1 MAIDDIFRYVC
12 VTFVVATLFFIPIMF
27 IRGIYLRSQG
37 KWPIKDWKREIA
49 VVLFIF
55 YLLCLYEI
63 TALRFG
69 GIGWDINNMIARNTR
84 VNVVPMVELWNWI
97 LKGVWW
103 HLFYNVIGNFIWFVP
118 LGCLVPALFKKQRR
132 LGRVMFIGAI
142 VSTSIE
148 VLQYIL
154 CTGVTDI
161 DDVILNTIG
170 AGIGYIVFNILYGI
184 YTFLRKKT
192 SK

>member
-12 VTFVVATLFFIPIMF
+12 VTVVVATLFFIPIMF
-27 IRGIYLRSQG
+27 IRGFYLRSQG